1 MGSAKL
7 ESKIVSR
14 DILKRKI
21 RHWRRRGRTI
31 AFTNGCF
38 DILHLG
44 HVQYLQKAKGRNRIL
59 IVGLNSDKSIRK
71 IKGPQRPIICQKARA
86 AVLAAL
92 ECVDYVVLFHEET
105 PQRLIDALRPD
116 VLIKGADWRGKDVA
130 GGDIVRRR
138 GGKVEYIK
146 YIPRCSTTEIIQTIL
161 KKCA

>member
-1 MGSAKL
+1 MNT
-7 ESKIVSR
+7 KIVSR
-14 DILKRKI
+14 GALKRKI
-21 RHWRRRGRTI
+21 LYWRRRGKTI

-44 HVQYLQKAKGRNRIL
+44 HVQYLKKAKGRNRIL
-59 IVGLNSDKSIRK
+59 IVGLNSDKSVRK
-71 IKGPQRPIICQKARA
+71 IKGHQRPIIGQKARA

-105 PQRLIDALRPD
+105 PQMLIGVLKPD

-146 YIPRCSTTEIIQTIL
+146 YIPRSSTTEIIRTIL